1 MTLGIKS
8 RGISLASAIL
18 PVVALA
24 IIPILG
30 HLPVFNFSQRHIESQ
45 LSAELKLVLLAEPR
59 QLLVAPGF
67 RDWHREAQYAF
78 VQMLKR
84 SRNSEIEPRSDVIK
98 QWGAPKNRKDD
109 HPLFQLSIM
118 VETLDWYI
126 HRISISSWNNIA
138 EITGEC
144 KDLLEAPE
152 VLGLWR
158 EYEDSLKSKN
168 PDLWTPVV
176 SRPVTTYF
184 EQILN
189 VTEKVSNQ
197 EILVNKRA
205 EQASKLAFITSLF
218 LVLSSSLS
226 FSHLC
231 GPVQQVPIRTPRG
244 LIFSRNCHDFLSTVE
259 GKHPSSSKRHSCK
272 SDTEENGSGFSTF
285 TVRRSSYLVDRETKA
300 SICNQAS

>member
-1 MTLGIKS
+1 M
-8 RGISLASAIL
+8 
-18 PVVALA
+18 
-24 IIPILG
+24 
-30 HLPVFNFSQRHIESQ
+30 
-45 LSAELKLVLLAEPR
+45 
-59 QLLVAPGF
+59 
-67 RDWHREAQYAF
+67 
-78 VQMLKR
+78 
-84 SRNSEIEPRSDVIK
+84 EPRSDVVK

-109 HPLFQLSIM
+109 RPLFQLSIM

-126 HRISISSWNNIA
+126 HRTSVSSWNNIA

-168 PDLWTPVV
+168 PDLRTPVV
-176 SRPVTTYF
+176 SRPVTTYL
-184 EQILN
+184 EKILN
-189 VTEKVSNQ
+189 VTEVSNQ
-197 EILVNKRA
+197 KVLVNKRA
-205 EQASKLAFITSLF
+205 EQASKLVFVTF
-218 LVLSSSLS
+218 FTPPPVLSSSFF